1 LSNES
6 RAIMIAGVARRLS
19 SPTFIGRHQESASLG
34 DRLDD
39 RRSDSTATILIGGEA
54 GVGKTRLVTEFAE
67 RAAAGGWRVLV
78 GHCLELGE
86 SGLPFAPIVEAF
98 RDLPDL
104 LDPNVLARVLASG
117 RAEIGNLV
125 PTLADRSASAE
136 ARLADEATQARL
148 YEFILAMIGRLAAE
162 APLVLEI
169 EDLHWADRSTRD
181 LLRFLARNVRRGPL
195 LIVAT
200 FRTDELHRRHPL
212 VAFLAELGRLPRV
225 ERSDLSRL
233 RAEETREQLSS
244 ILGHPAPPDLAR
256 GIHERSDGNPFFA
269 EELLAAAQAPNA
281 AIGQSGLPQDL
292 ETLLGERLGRLTD
305 ATQAV
310 LGVAAVAGRDVSHV
324 LLERIAD
331 LSDAELLAALR
342 EAIEQQVLVLVESAT
357 HDARYSFRHALIQE
371 AIYGRLLP
379 TERLRLH
386 RRIVDALLG
395 GDGGDETAAA
405 LAAEVAHH
413 ADRAGDPTRALHWS
427 VVAGEA
433 ATTVAAFAEA
443 YLHLE
448 RALHHWSLVAEPEA
462 VAGISRIDLLG
473 RAAAAAAAFGE
484 PALAAGL
491 AGEAIE
497 LLGPDGDAEERA
509 VLENRRFFCLW
520 ESGDLEGAATAIER
534 AVREIPTADAPEAR
548 IGLLVVLA
556 NARIHQS
563 RYDDAEAAAREAHAE
578 AEHIGNARAAAD
590 AWASWGFAL
599 CFRGWEE
606 AGIRQLREAMPVL
619 ARSNDD
625 QAWLATS
632 NLACGLVFAG
642 RHREAV
648 DMLYERYEELRR
660 DGTERRWGPMIVS
673 GLIDSLTALG
683 RWDEVDRLLAGAA
696 LPDHDTLESAWLQQS
711 AAELDVLRGDV
722 DSARSRM
729 EAAGRVIGVG
739 PGSGR
744 LDRLYMLRSNVAIA
758 HAEGRWTDARRAIE
772 DAIAL
777 SHDPQQEALLWWFFA
792 FGARCGADE
801 AESARAHGRD
811 SLADDAA
818 AHAAD
823 LADLAT
829 GTKARALAEDRPAL
843 TLAAC
848 ARLATAEASRAHGR
862 SDPAAW
868 DATARAFAAME
879 QPIDEAYA
887 RFRQA
892 EAMLATHGDRK
903 ELATLLRAAHAAAT
917 AVGARPLASDAQA
930 LARRARISLVDGA
943 GAKPAGHEPDPW
955 NLTER
960 EREVLGLLELGLTN
974 REIGERLFVTEKT
987 ASVHVSNILGKLG
1000 VPGRGAAAA
1009 MAVRLGLVPAG
1020 DSG

>member
-1 LSNES
+1 
-6 RAIMIAGVARRLS
+6 MITGVTRRLS
-19 SPTFIGRHQESASLG
+19 SPTFIGRHQERAWLG
-34 DRLDD
+34 DLLAEQHADHV
-39 RRSDSTATILIGGEA
+39 ATILIGGEA

-125 PTLADRSASAE
+125 PTLADGSAPAE
-136 ARLADEATQARL
+136 ARPADEATQARL

-269 EELLAAAQAPNA
+269 EELLAAVQAPRA
-281 AIGQSGLPQDL
+281 AIGQAGLPPDL
-292 ETLLGERLGRLTD
+292 ETLLGERLDRLTD
-305 ATQAV
+305 ATQTV
-310 LGVAAVAGRDVSHV
+310 LEVAAAAGRDASHV
-324 LLERIAD
+324 LLERIGE
-331 LSDAELLAALR
+331 LSNARLLAALR
-342 EAIEQQVLVLVESAT
+342 EAIEQQVLVLVESEN

-386 RRIVDALLG
+386 RRIVDALLDG
-395 GDGGDETAAA
+395 VGGDETAAA

-413 ADRAGDPTRALHWS
+413 ADRAADPVRALHWS
-427 VVAGEA
+427 VVASDA
-433 ATTVAAFAEA
+433 ATAVGAFAEA

-448 RALHHWSLVAEPEA
+448 RALHHWSSVAEPET

-473 RAAAAAAAFGE
+473 RAASAAAAIGE
-484 PALAAGL
+484 PAVAAGL
-491 AGEAIE
+491 ATEAIE
-497 LLGPDGDAEERA
+497 LLGPDGDAEQRA
-509 VLENRRFFCLW
+509 MLENRRFFCLW
-520 ESGDLEGAATAIER
+520 ESGDLEGAAAAIER
-534 AVREIPTADAPEAR
+534 AVREIPTARAPEAR

-563 RYDDAEAAAREAHAE
+563 RYDEAEAEAREAHME
-578 AEHIGNARAAAD
+578 ADRIGDTRAAAD

-599 CFRGWEE
+599 CFRGSEE
-606 AGIRQLREAMPVL
+606 AGIQQLSEAMPVL
-619 ARSNDD
+619 AQSNDD

-632 NLACGLVFAG
+632 A
-642 RHREAV
+642 
-648 DMLYERYEELRR
+648 
-660 DGTERRWGPMIVS
+660 PS
-673 GLIDSLTALG
+673 
-683 RWDEVDRLLAGAA
+683 
-696 LPDHDTLESAWLQQS
+696 
-711 AAELDVLRGDV
+711 
-722 DSARSRM
+722 
-729 EAAGRVIGVG
+729 
-739 PGSGR
+739 
-744 LDRLYMLRSNVAIA
+744 
-758 HAEGRWTDARRAIE
+758 RRAGGLPPPI
-772 DAIAL
+772 IAQ
-777 SHDPQQEALLWWFFA
+777 SHDPEQEALLWWFFA

-801 AESARAHGRD
+801 AEDARAHARPRARPLRPRGLGR
-811 SLADDAA
+811 LR
-818 AHAAD
+818 
-823 LADLAT
+823 T
-829 GTKARALAEDRPAL
+829 
-843 TLAAC
+843 
-848 ARLATAEASRAHGR
+848 RLR
-862 SDPAAW
+862 
-868 DATARAFAAME
+868 AME

-887 RFRQA
+887 RFRQT
-892 EAMLATHGDRK
+892 EAMLGIHGDRQ
-903 ELATLLRAAHAAAT
+903 EIAALLRAVHAT
-917 AVGARPLASDAQA
+917 STSVGARPLATDVEA
-930 LARRARISLVDGA
+930 LARRARISLVDDA
-943 GAKPAGHEPDPW
+943 GATPAGHAPDPW
-955 NLTER
+955 NLTGR
-960 EREVLGLLELGLTN
+960 EREVLGLLAIGLTN

-1000 VPGRGAAAA
+1000 VHGRGAAAA
-1009 MAVRLGLVPAG
+1009 IAVRLGVVPAE
-1020 DSG
+1020 DSS

>member
-1 LSNES
+1 
-6 RAIMIAGVARRLS
+6 MIAGVARRLS
-19 SPTFIGRHQESASLG
+19 SPTFIGRRQERAWLG
-34 DRLDD
+34 DRLAE
-39 RRSDSTATILIGGEA
+39 RRADHLATLLIGGEA

-67 RAAAGGWRVLV
+67 RAAASGWRVLV

-86 SGLPFAPIVEAF
+86 SGLPFAPIIEAF

-104 LDPNVLARVLASG
+104 LDPDVLARVLASG
-117 RAEIGNLV
+117 RSEIGNLV
-125 PTLADRSASAE
+125 PTLADGSARAE
-136 ARLADEATQARL
+136 ARPADEATQARL

-212 VAFLAELGRLPRV
+212 VPFLAELGRLPRV
-225 ERSDLSRL
+225 ERSDLARL
-233 RAEETREQLSS
+233 SATETREQLSA

-269 EELLAAAQAPNA
+269 EELLAAAQAPEA
-281 AIGQSGLPQDL
+281 AIGRSGLPPDL
-292 ETLLGERLGRLTD
+292 ETLLGERVGRLTD

-331 LSDAELLAALR
+331 SSDAELLAALR
-342 EAIEQQVLVLVESAT
+342 EAIKQQVLVLVESRT

-386 RRIVDALLG
+386 RRIVDALLDGVG
-395 GDGGDETAAA
+395 GGETAAA

-413 ADRAGDPTRALHWS
+413 ADRAGDPIRALHWS
-427 VVAGEA
+427 VVAGDA

-462 VAGISRIDLLG
+462 VAGISRVDLLA
-473 RAAAAAAAFGE
+473 RAAASAAAIGE
-484 PALAAGL
+484 PAVAAGL
-491 AGEAIE
+491 AGEAIG
-497 LLGPDGDAEERA
+497 LLGPEGDPRQRA
-509 VLENRRFFCLW
+509 VLQDRRFLYLW
-520 ESGDLEGAATAIER
+520 ESGDLPAAAAAIEH
-534 AVREIPTADAPEAR
+534 ALGEIREVEAPEAR
-548 IGLLVVLA
+548 IRLITVLA
-556 NARIHQS
+556 HARIHQG
-563 RYDDAEAAAREAHAE
+563 RFREADVLSSQAHAE
-578 AEHIGNARAAAD
+578 AERIGNDRATAEAV
-590 AWASWGFAL
+590 AMMGFSL
-599 CFRGWEE
+599 CYQGSEE
-606 AGIRQLREAMPVL
+606 KGIAHLREAMGLL
-619 ARSNDD
+619 AELGDD
-625 QAWLATS
+625 QDQLWLAAS
-632 NLACGLVFAG
+632 NLEGGLGWAG
-642 RHREAV
+642 RHREAL
-648 DMLYERYEELRR
+648 DMLYAGYAQLRL
-660 DGTERRWGPMIVS
+660 DGTERRWGPMLVC
-673 GLIDSLTALG
+673 GLIDHNVALG
-683 RWDEVDRLLAGAA
+683 HWDEAARLVAGAA
-696 LPDHDTLESAWLQQS
+696 LPDHETLQMVWLHQS
-711 AAELDVLRGDV
+711 AAELEVLRGEV
-722 DSARSRM
+722 DAARSRM
-729 EAAGRVIGVG
+729 QIAERLVGAG
-739 PGSGR
+739 PGSSR
-744 LDRLYMLRSNVAIA
+744 VDRLFTLRAEVAVL
-758 HAEGRWTDARRAIE
+758 HAEGRHGDARLAIE
-772 DAIAL
+772 AAIGQ
-777 SHDPQQEALLWWFFA
+777 SHDPEREAMLWGFFA
-792 FGARCGADE
+792 FGARCAADE
-801 AESARAHGRD
+801 AEDARARARD
-811 SLADDAA
+811 DLAADAA
-818 AHAAD
+818 AHAAH

-829 GTKARALAEDRPAL
+829 GTEARALAEDRPAL

-879 QPIDEAYA
+879 QAIDEAYA

-903 ELATLLRAAHAAAT
+903 EIATLLRAAHAAAT
-917 AVGARPLASDAQA
+917 AVGARPLASDAEA
-930 LARRARISLVDGA
+930 LARRARISLVDDA
-943 GAKPAGHEPDPW
+943 IATSARHKPDPW

-960 EREVLGLLELGLTN
+960 EREVLGLLALGLTN

-1009 MAVRLGLVPAG
+1009 MAARLGIVPAE
-1020 DSG
+1020 S